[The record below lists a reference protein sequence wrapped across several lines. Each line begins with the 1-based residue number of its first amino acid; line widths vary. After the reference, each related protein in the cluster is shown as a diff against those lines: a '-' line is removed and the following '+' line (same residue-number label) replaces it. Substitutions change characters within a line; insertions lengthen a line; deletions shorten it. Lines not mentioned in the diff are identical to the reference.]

1 MEEVVQWGCGISV
14 CGIFKDPTGLSSKH
28 PGLNSVL
35 ALLGVEVSFARSLL
49 NCMILWKMAGIGLGE
64 GVQVWVLVFFLI
76 WFAMLLVQ
84 GSCSLLYS
92 RKERDAEAGSCL
104 QQVYKTG
111 KNIFVTTYGGKE
123 LFLLRWSK
131 WDHYTNQAEY
141 VWGSSSCELAQ
152 WITCAWMDRCE
163 ENFQLISGLWHDGNR
178 GGSCAGMS
186 IFGWTFKER
195 RWSLCY
201 MRRLMDE
208 EYLWWFESR
217 W

>member
-1 MEEVVQWGCGISV
+1 
-14 CGIFKDPTGLSSKH
+14 
-28 PGLNSVL
+28 L

-131 WDHYTNQAEY
+131 
-141 VWGSSSCELAQ
+141 
-152 WITCAWMDRCE
+152 
-163 ENFQLISGLWHDGNR
+163 
-178 GGSCAGMS
+178 
-186 IFGWTFKER
+186 
-195 RWSLCY
+195 
-201 MRRLMDE
+201 
-208 EYLWWFESR
+208 
-217 W
+217 